1 MKRLRY
7 AGGYT
12 NYTTADSNNLF
23 SVCEIFWSAGECTC
37 LETVKSTKHILRK
50 AHSTLYSA
58 EANEPKRNIAE
69 SS

>member
-1 MKRLRY
+1 MLEARQTIQLRIQIFF
-7 AGGYT
+7 
-12 NYTTADSNNLF
+12 SLRNLL
-23 SVCEIFWSAGECTC
+23 VRRGVYVPGN
-37 LETVKSTKHILRK
+37 TVKSTKHILRK